1 MNQLAQHDTTDFDR
15 RLRSK
20 EMELKFLLDKVADCY
35 LMLGR
40 NLKIEDANAAAARWA
55 GSPVEDL
62 LGRDLFDVFEKGA
75 PVDRKAIVS
84 VVESRRHK
92 TLEICS
98 RCRPGRWVEAQFHP
112 SGDHTAIIFR
122 DVTER
127 NNARLAGEDIR
138 NLLASALDATSSEIV
153 ILDEAGRVLVANEA
167 WHHFVA
173 KAGTARP
180 NNGIGAFYLEL
191 RMLRPVKSQESS
203 FRAGVRAVLAGDR
216 REFHMNFR
224 TKVDGRYRCYRLRV
238 ARMGSAERYRILV
251 VRDDVTDLETAL
263 SDVDN
268 MAVRLVN
275 LQEQERQRYAT
286 ELHDSTVQHL
296 TAASLNL
303 MVLRNRLGRNG
314 DDAIIAAVEDSV
326 SEAQREIRSVSYL
339 LYPRTLDEDG
349 LKSTLARFASGY
361 SSRTQID
368 ASLTTHGAID
378 GLPLPLQRSVLRIVQ
393 EAVANV
399 HRHAHATSVRITV
412 GADRRRLSISVA
424 DDGRGLA
431 KDDDGSILHPGVGI
445 SGMKARVHHF
455 GGCLKLRSAG
465 RGTLV
470 FARIPLPT
478 RADAADAEPHLH

>member
-1 MNQLAQHDTTDFDR
+1 MNEVIRHDIPNFFRHPQTKEKS
-15 RLRSK
+15 LRSI
-20 EMELKFLLDKVADCY
+20 LDSVSDGY
-35 LMLGR
+35 VLLGR
-40 NLKIEDANAAAARWA
+40 DLRIEDANIAAASWL
-55 GSPVEDL
+55 GSPVEGL
-62 LGRDLFDVFEKGA
+62 LGRDLFEVFDKDA
-75 PVDRKAIVS
+75 SIDRKAIVGAI
-84 VVESRRHK
+84 ESGRQQK
-92 TLEICS
+92 FEMFSGCG
-98 RCRPGRWVEAQFHP
+98 PGRWVEAEFHP
-112 SGDHTAIIFR
+112 GDHQTALLFR
-122 DVTER
+122 DITER
-127 NNARLAGEDIR
+127 RSVELVGEKAAD
-138 NLLASALDATSSEIV
+138 LLASALDATSSEIA
-153 ILDEAGRVLVANEA
+153 ILDEAGRVLVANRA
-167 WHHFVA
+167 WHRFVA
-173 KAGTARP
+173 KAGARRP
-180 NNGIGAFYLEL
+180 DNGIGAFYLEL
-191 RMLRPVKSQESS
+191 RVLHPVKPQQQS
-203 FRAGVRAVLAGDR
+203 FRAGVRAVLAGERADYQ
-216 REFHMNFR
+216 MNFR

-238 ARMGSAERYRILV
+238 AGVESSSRRRILV
-251 VRDDVTDLETAL
+251 ARDDVTELETAL
-263 SDVDN
+263 NDVDN

-275 LQEQERQRYAT
+275 LQEQERQRYAA

-303 MVLRNRLGRNG
+303 MVLRNRLGRSG

-368 ASLTTHGAID
+368 ASLRTHGAID

-431 KDDDGSILHPGVGI
+431 KNDDGSILQPGVGI

-470 FARIPLPT
+470 FARIPLPSL
-478 RADAADAEPHLH
+478 AGASDAETRLQ